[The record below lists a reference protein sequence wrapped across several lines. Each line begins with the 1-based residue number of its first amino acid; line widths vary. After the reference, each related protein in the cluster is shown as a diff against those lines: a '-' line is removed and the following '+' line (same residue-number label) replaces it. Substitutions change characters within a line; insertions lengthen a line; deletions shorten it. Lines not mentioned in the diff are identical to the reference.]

1 MVVGM
6 RRSRSPIS
14 LALPQF
20 FENEEIGR
28 AWMRAPEQET
38 PAACSSPEHLF
49 DLAVLAET
57 VRRAVGWFRRGL
69 PTSARR
75 RRDVM

>member
-1 MVVGM
+1 MVVAM

-28 AWMRAPEQET
+28 AWMRAREQET
-38 PAACSSPEHLF
+38 PAACSPEHLLG
-49 DLAVLAET
+49 LAVLAET
-57 VRRAVGWFRRGL
+57 VRRAVGRVRRGL
-69 PTSARR
+69 PTSPRR
-75 RRDVM
+75 RRDVS

>member
-1 MVVGM
+1 M
-6 RRSRSPIS
+6 S

-28 AWMRAPEQET
+28 AWMRAREQET

-57 VRRAVGWFRRGL
+57 VRRAVGW
-69 PTSARR
+69 
-75 RRDVM
+75 VK